1 MYRRLKAPV
10 PAQSYPTL
18 LRARFAFS
26 RGSSS
31 MAAFVATA
39 LLTAVL
45 ATAVAGSAVAQAT
58 TFPILNIGK
67 GKTLPTLQ
75 QLQPEN
81 DWITLSMLPATI
93 QVRNVPASRLI
104 GSTGYNVRSA
114 FLYGNAVVM
123 TQTQCRGLAT
133 TPAPTIHTLCTL
145 EGRTM
150 KP

>member
-1 MYRRLKAPV
+1 MYGSRKAPV
-10 PAQSYPTL
+10 PAQSYPTS
-18 LRARFAFS
+18 LRARFALS

-39 LLTAVL
+39 LLIAVL
-45 ATAVAGSAVAQAT
+45 ATGSVVAQAT
-58 TFPILNIGK
+58 TFPILSIGK
-67 GKTLPTLQ
+67 GETLPTLQ

-104 GSTGYNVRSA
+104 GCTGYNVRSA
-114 FLYGNAVVM
+114 VLYGNVAVM
-123 TQTQCRGLAT
+123 TQIQCRGLAT
-133 TPAPTIHTLCTL
+133 TPAPTIHTSCTL